1 MKIPDNQSLRE
12 YIEHL
17 REEGYSVQDGH
28 TPDPDLIDPQG
39 NPVYTWQEGYP
50 YETRMDREEY
60 ELQQYQ
66 PQVATRPARAA
77 RSSASPSTSTPA
89 PLASSR

>member
-17 REEGYSVQDGH
+17 REEGYSVADGH

-39 NPVYTWQEGYP
+39 NPVYTWQ
-50 YETRMDREEY
+50 
-60 ELQQYQ
+60 
-66 PQVATRPARAA
+66 
-77 RSSASPSTSTPA
+77 
-89 PLASSR
+89 

>member
-17 REEGYSVQDGH
+17 REEGYSVADGH

-39 NPVYTWQEGYP
+39 NPVYTWQEEIG
-50 YETRMDREEY
+50 
-60 ELQQYQ
+60 
-66 PQVATRPARAA
+66 RAHV
-77 RSSASPSTSTPA
+77 
-89 PLASSR
+89 